1 MNILVVGGNG
11 GLGKN
16 IVKNLY
22 SIASNLIITST
33 NKKKIKL
40 KKKISLNILLILK
53 MKFKSKNLYK
63 DCPKNFSILM

>member
-40 KKKISLNILLILK
+40 KKKNIFKYTLN
-53 MKFKSKNLYK
+53 FKN
-63 DCPKNFSILM
+63 